1 MIGEGPIWAR
11 LSRYMMG
18 KVQGEV
24 FSIQYQVG
32 ELSRRKS
39 VSNSSQRGTFQA
51 AFFLICFETP
61 NLPVWSCRRCGMCL
75 RLDFSAFDHLLERY
89 LDVSNYLC
97 RVQ

>member
-1 MIGEGPIWAR
+1 LDIGGIIGEGPIWAR

-51 AFFLICFETP
+51 AFFLIRFETP
-61 NLPVWSCRRCGMCL
+61 NLPVWSCRGVVCACGWIL
-75 RLDFSAFDHLLERY
+75 VHSTIFWKDI
-89 LDVSNYLC
+89 
-97 RVQ
+97 